1 MALLEVKSLNKSFG
15 GLQAVQGVNFQLKQG
30 ELSSMIGPNGA
41 GKTTLFNLITGYHRP
56 DSGGVIFGGQ
66 DITHLPHYERVRRK
80 MGRSFQ
86 RTNIFLGLS
95 VLDNVRM
102 AVFSALGKSFQM
114 FRFSGEFP
122 AVNDKA
128 LETLGRVGLLD
139 YKDWTASKLS
149 HGDQRLLEIAIALAG
164 DPILLLLDE
173 PTSGMSSE
181 ETTRTVHLVRRLCKE
196 TGLTILFIEHDMDV
210 VFEISD
216 WIRVL
221 HQGRMIAE
229 GTPKSVAQNEEV
241 RIAYLG
247 T

>member
-1 MALLEVKSLNKSFG
+1 MALLEVRSLGKSFG
-15 GLQAVQGVNFQLKQG
+15 GLQAVQGVNFQLNKG
-30 ELSSMIGPNGA
+30 ELSSIIGPNGA

-56 DSGGVIFGGQ
+56 DSGEVIFGGEN
-66 DITHLPHYERVRRK
+66 ITPLPHYERVRRK

-95 VLDNVRM
+95 VQDNVRM
-102 AVFSALGKSFQM
+102 AVFSALGKSLHM
-114 FRFSGEFP
+114 FSFSSEFDS
-122 AVNDKA
+122 VNDKS
-128 LETLGRVGLLD
+128 LEVLDRVGLLD

-164 DPILLLLDE
+164 NPILLLLDE
-173 PTSGMSSE
+173 PTSGMSPE

-221 HQGRMIAE
+221 HQGRLIAE